1 LLRTYIFILLD
12 PVPNEINLAQDV
24 SLTEQNRE
32 EILLA
37 DIIYHRPVSKRDD

>member
-1 LLRTYIFILLD
+1 LLTIYIFILLD
-12 PVPNEINLAQDV
+12 PVSNEINLVQDV
-24 SLTEQNRE
+24 RFTQQNRE